1 MNFYIFLQYCPN
13 FNVLTTIDVPHSSA
27 KELMDYA
34 KNVLSKTWVWLTE
47 VMNSIE
53 TQLKTGEEFDTQV

>member
-1 MNFYIFLQYCPN
+1 MP
-13 FNVLTTIDVPHSSA
+13 TIDVPDSNA

-34 KNVLSKTWVWLTE
+34 KSLLSKTWIWLTE

-53 TQLKTGEEFDTQV
+53 TQLKTGEEFDTQVNALYVKYLQQFM